1 MFPIWRSRRK
11 KGKLHL
17 LATPKARPEGRRMS
31 ILPRS
36 LFGRLVLLLITVVAL
51 AVLTSVVL
59 FRHDR
64 AELLVRQ
71 FGDTKLAQLQALRAA
86 LQSADGP
93 HRRET
98 LQRLNR
104 EYKVRIVPE
113 DERPS
118 IGQPALGPMFSDLE
132 ERLRANLGPET
143 EVRVAPRLRLLLVRV
158 IAGGD
163 GYWVGFPMPDRPEA
177 EDIPSRALTWTLVV
191 LALLLAAAY
200 VFARFLARP
209 LYELTSAV
217 DYVGRGETPPPL
229 PESGPSEIAAVN
241 RGFNAMLGNLRQ
253 IERDRA
259 VLLAGVSHDLRTPLA
274 RLRLGIELGTSDD
287 ATRSGMV
294 ADIEEMD
301 RIIGQFLD
309 FARDD
314 ATTSPQLGDLN
325 AIVAACIERYAQSGR
340 TVTFAPGAIP
350 QLSLKSTAISRLVA
364 NLVDNALAY
373 GAPPVEVTTSRV
385 GEQVWL
391 DVCDRGDGIPPDQ
404 VERLKQPFTRAT
416 VARAREDGAAGAGLG
431 LAIVD
436 RIARMHG
443 GTFDLTPRDG
453 GGTVARVAL
462 PVPA

>member
-1 MFPIWRSRRK
+1 VT
-11 KGKLHL
+11 L
-17 LATPKARPEGRRMS
+17 
-31 ILPRS
+31 LPRS
-36 LFGRLVLLLITVVAL
+36 LFGRLVLLLVTVVAL
-51 AVLTSVVL
+51 AVLTSIVM

-71 FGDTKLAQLQALRAA
+71 FSDTKLAQLQALRAA
-86 LQSADGP
+86 LESADGP

-104 EYKVRIVPE
+104 EYDVRIVPE
-113 DERPS
+113 AERPN
-118 IGQPALGPMFSDLE
+118 IGQPVLGPLFADLE
-132 ERLRANLGPET
+132 ERLRASLGPDT

-158 IAGGD
+158 NAGGT

-177 EDIPSRALTWTLVV
+177 PDVPSRALTWTLVV

-200 VFARFLARP
+200 LFARFLARP
-209 LYELTSAV
+209 LRELTSAV
-217 DYVGRGETPPPL
+217 DRVGRGETPPPL

-274 RLRLGIELGTSDD
+274 RLRLGIELGTRDE
-287 ATRSGMV
+287 ANRAGMV

-314 ATTSPQLGDLN
+314 AATALQPADLN
-325 AIVAACIERYAQSGR
+325 AIVAACVDRYTQAGR
-340 TVTFAPGAIP
+340 PVTFKPGNIP
-350 QLSLKSTAISRLVA
+350 QLPLKPTAISRLVA
-364 NLVDNALAY
+364 NLIDNALAY
-373 GAPPVEVTTSRV
+373 GAPPVQLVTALAGDRV
-385 GEQVWL
+385 LL
-391 DVCDRGDGIPPDQ
+391 DVADRGAGIPADQ
-404 VERLKQPFTRAT
+404 VERLKQPFTRASM
-416 VARAREDGAAGAGLG
+416 ARAREDGAAGAGLG

-436 RIARMHG
+436 RIARLHG
-443 GTFDLTPRDG
+443 GTFDLSPRDG
-453 GGTVARVAL
+453 GGTVARVTL
-462 PVPA
+462 PISA

>member
-1 MFPIWRSRRK
+1 MT
-11 KGKLHL
+11 L
-17 LATPKARPEGRRMS
+17 
-31 ILPRS
+31 LPRS

-51 AVLTSVVL
+51 AVLTSVVM

-64 AELLVRQ
+64 AELLVRH
-71 FGDTKLAQLQALRAA
+71 FSDTKLAQLQALRAA
-86 LQSADGP
+86 LEGADGP
-93 HRRET
+93 NRRET

-104 EYKVRIVPE
+104 EYGVRIVPE
-113 DERPS
+113 GDRPG
-118 IGQPALGPMFSDLE
+118 IGQVPLSPMFTDLTD
-132 ERLRANLGPET
+132 RLRASLGPDT
-143 EVRVAPRLRLLLVRV
+143 EVRIAPRLRLLLVRV
-158 IAGGD
+158 NAGGE
-163 GYWVGFPMPDRPEA
+163 GYWVGFPMPERPQA

-209 LYELTSAV
+209 LRELTSAV
-217 DYVGRGETPPPL
+217 DRVGRGETPPPL

-274 RLRLGIELGTSDD
+274 RLRLGVELGTRDE
-287 ATRSGMV
+287 ATRTGMV

-314 ATTSPQLGDLN
+314 AASALEPADLN
-325 AIVAACIERYAQSGR
+325 AIVAACVERYTKGGR
-340 TVTFAPGAIP
+340 PVTFAPGDVP
-350 QLSLKSTAISRLVA
+350 QLAVKPTAISRLVA

-373 GAPPVEVTTSRV
+373 GAPPVQVTTTRS
-385 GEQVWL
+385 GDSVWL
-391 DVCDRGDGIPPDQ
+391 DVTDRGAGIPPDQ
-404 VERLKQPFTRAT
+404 VERLKQPFTRASL
-416 VARAREDGAAGAGLG
+416 ARAREDGAAGAGLG

-443 GTFDLTPRDG
+443 GSFDLSPRDG
-453 GGTVARVAL
+453 GGTLARVTL
-462 PVPA
+462 PVPE